1 MMGEHDRALEFARE
15 ELALAEV
22 SQVRS
27 AIATAAL
34 AVGTVGGEPDV
45 AAIERAL
52 AVSSGLG
59 SPVLEAKARVALG
72 RTQRISGER
81 TEARETLKAAIVLAE
96 RSGAKAVADQALDEM
111 SAAGGRPRVRDAVG
125 AGSLTSSEMRVAR
138 LAVGGATN
146 REIAQR
152 LYLSQK
158 TVEMHLRNVYRKLDV
173 PGRAHLAAHLEAE
186 PGDDEGESATSA

>member
-52 AVSSGLG
+52 AVSSEFG

-72 RTQRISGER
+72 RTQRIAGER